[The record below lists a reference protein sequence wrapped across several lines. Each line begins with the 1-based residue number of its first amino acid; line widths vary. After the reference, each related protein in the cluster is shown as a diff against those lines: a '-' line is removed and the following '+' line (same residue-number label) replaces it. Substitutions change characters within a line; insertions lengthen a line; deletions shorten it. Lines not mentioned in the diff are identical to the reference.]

1 MLMKFFRIIGRS
13 IRDAF
18 KSVKRNFSL
27 SIASI
32 TCVIIT
38 LIIVGV
44 ALIITFNINDFTK
57 KLKKDLSIVVFVSN
71 EADNFDI
78 TSLETQIKGIDNVDP
93 DFVTYQSKAEIKED
107 MMKNNET
114 FKNIMSD
121 WDDNENPLQN
131 TYIVKVIDANKIG
144 ETATAIKNLAKV
156 TRVSYGEG
164 MVEQLLMAF
173 NGVQKFSF
181 IAVIALVVVTTFLI
195 INTIK
200 LTIFS
205 RKREIS
211 IMRLVGASN
220 ISIKLPFVFEGMLI
234 GIIGSILP
242 IILVIYG
249 YYSLF
254 DIMNGKLLTDIFTLV
269 PPSEIVFKIGAF
281 ILLIGAVVGMLGSA
295 SAVKKYLKV

>member
-1 MLMKFFRIIGRS
+1 MKFFRVIGRS

-18 KSVKRNFSL
+18 KSVGRNFSL
-27 SIASI
+27 SIAAI

-44 ALIITFNINDFTK
+44 ALIIKENVESATT

-71 EADNFDI
+71 DADNFDI
-78 TSLETQIKGIDNVDP
+78 NSLETQIKGIDNVDP
-93 DFVTYQSKAEIKED
+93 TYVVYQSKAEIKSN
-107 MMKNNET
+107 MMEESET
-114 FKNIMSD
+114 FKNIMEN
-121 WDDNENPLQN
+121 WDDKENPLQSV
-131 TYIVKVIDANKIG
+131 YIVKVIDAEKIG
-144 ETATAIKNLAKV
+144 ETANSIKNLDNV
-156 TRVSYGEG
+156 TLVKYGEG
-164 MVEQLLMAF
+164 MVEQLIDVF
-173 NGVQKFSF
+173 NGVKNFSYG
-181 IAVIALVVVTTFLI
+181 AVVALVVVTVFLI

-220 ISIKLPFVFEGMLI
+220 SSIKFPFIFEGMLI
-234 GIIGSILP
+234 GVLGAIIP

-249 YYSLF
+249 YYSLYN
-254 DIMNGKLLTDIFTLV
+254 ILGGKLITEIISLV
-269 PPSEIVFKIGAF
+269 PPKEIVFRIGLF
-281 ILLIGAVVGMLGSA
+281 ILIIGAVVGMLGSA

>member
-1 MLMKFFRIIGRS
+1 
-13 IRDAF
+13 
-18 KSVKRNFSL
+18 
-27 SIASI
+27 
-32 TCVIIT
+32 
-38 LIIVGV
+38 
-44 ALIITFNINDFTK
+44 
-57 KLKKDLSIVVFVSN
+57 
-71 EADNFDI
+71 
-78 TSLETQIKGIDNVDP
+78 
-93 DFVTYQSKAEIKED
+93 
-107 MMKNNET
+107 
-114 FKNIMSD
+114 MSD
-121 WDDNENPLQN
+121 WDDDENPLQN

-242 IILVIYG
+242 IILVVYG

>member
-1 MLMKFFRIIGRS
+1 MKFFRIIGRS

-18 KSVKRNFSL
+18 KSIKRNFSL

-44 ALIITFNINDFTK
+44 ALIISYNINDFTS

-78 TSLETQIKGIDNVDP
+78 TSLETQIKAIDNVDT
-93 DFVTYQSKAEIKED
+93 DYVTYHSKAEIKED
-107 MMKNNET
+107 MMENNET

-131 TYIVKVIDANKIG
+131 TYIVKVIDANRIG
-144 ETATAIKNLAKV
+144 ETATAIKNLEKV

-220 ISIKLPFVFEGMLI
+220 SSIKLPFVIEGMLI
-234 GIIGSILP
+234 GILGSILP

-249 YYSLF
+249 YYSLY

-269 PPSEIVFKIGAF
+269 APSDIVFKIGSF
-281 ILLIGAVVGMLGSA
+281 IMLIGAVVGMLGSA

>member
-1 MLMKFFRIIGRS
+1 MKFFRIIGRS

-78 TSLETQIKGIDNVDP
+78 TSLETQIKAIDNVDP

-164 MVEQLLMAF
+164 MVEQLLLAF

-254 DIMNGKLLTDIFTLV
+254 DIMNGKILTDIFTLV